1 MISLVKNT
9 AARNVK
15 PSLADA
21 QKKRH
26 SVRSN
31 AVRAARQF
39 LGSEAVKDDH
49 FSIMAHDD
57 GTFSWRDL
65 RSARSIPAVV
75 STTLPTV
82 EGEDVV
88 PAFLKKGRKTAAVS
102 AVAPVA
108 PKAPEKP
115 AKGGLREGTKGA
127 KVLEMIRRP
136 GGATSA
142 ELQKEMGWAPHTLR
156 GFLSTTN
163 RKEKLGLKTERK
175 DGVTRYTID

>member
-39 LGSEAVKDDH
+39 LGSDAKQGVE
-49 FSIMAHDD
+49 FGILTNQD
-57 GTFSWRDL
+57 GSFSW
-65 RSARSIPAVV
+65 
-75 STTLPTV
+75 LPLGKPLTKETV
-82 EGEDVV
+82 AEVRAATEDEAV

-115 AKGGLREGTKGA
+115 AKGGRREGTKGA

-136 GGATSA
+136 GGATSE
-142 ELQKEMGWAPHTLR
+142 ELQKETGWAPHTLR

-163 RKEKLGLKTERK
+163 RKENLGIKTERK
-175 DGVTRYTID
+175 DGVTRYSV